1 MILNSKFYLPW
12 EKASLFLMIDTDF
25 HIELKVKAIIDGN
38 DIPVNSKLSM
48 HFPPSTAVLFPL
60 SISAY

>member
-48 HFPPSTAVLFPL
+48 HFLPSTAVLSPL